1 MFTNL
6 FATRGLSLDRLK
18 TLIEV
23 AEAGSIAAAAVG
35 DAARQSLYSRQL
47 KELEEFFGV
56 ELTVRKGRVLSL
68 TKEGWELARIAR
80 ENLNQLNDF
89 KERNNDKPYR
99 FSIGAGDSFHA
110 WLVAPMLAEMQRGD
124 MKYLFELKS
133 CRNSE
138 VAGKL
143 LNMDI
148 DFGIVRE
155 SGLTEG
161 LQHRYIC
168 DMDYVL
174 FVSRKKYEKLK
185 VPQGEKAL
193 PYLLE
198 TLPLATLG
206 DTTSFYRQLEKQCR
220 EYNIPF
226 QNHCETQSF
235 PIAERLLKTGA
246 YTAILPSVAARSLGA
261 DYVAISHPI
270 LKKLSR
276 RIMLAWNPRLL
287 RIRPM
292 AKHII
297 DLSWGDLV

>member
-1 MFTNL
+1 MFADL

-56 ELTVRKGRVLSL
+56 ELTVRRGRVLSL

-110 WLVAPMLAEMQRGD
+110 WLVAPMLAEMQRRN

-133 CRNSE
+133 SRNSE

-155 SGLTEG
+155 SGLIEG
-161 LQHRYIC
+161 LQHRHIC

-185 VPQGEKAL
+185 VPKGEKAL
-193 PYLLE
+193 PFLLQ

-220 EYNIPF
+220 EHNIPF

-292 AKHII
+292 AKYII